1 MSNSSEIISSAHEA
15 QRLKLARLRTVSDL
29 WDRAFG
35 IPGTQWRLGLESLVG
50 LLPVGG
56 DVVGLGISIYIL
68 WQVVQFK
75 LPKTLLLRMVFNIAV
90 DALVGAVPILGDLFD
105 MTWKA
110 NTKNVNLLESHLQEP
125 IKSRSADRRFLWL
138 LFGGLLIA
146 LIALSAFAMVVLVW
160 VVKALS
166 T

>member
-1 MSNSSEIISSAHEA
+1 MSKLTISSSTPHEA
-15 QRLKLARLRTVSDL
+15 QLLKLARLRTVSDL

-35 IPGTQWRLGLESLVG
+35 IPGTKWRVGLESVVG

-68 WQVVQFK
+68 WQVVQFN
-75 LPKTLLLRMVFNIAV
+75 LPKTILLRMVFNIAI

-110 NTKNVNLLESHLQEP
+110 NTKNVSLLEAHLQEP
-125 IKSRSADRRFLWL
+125 IQSRSADKRFLWL
-138 LFGGLLIA
+138 LFGGLLVA
-146 LIALSAFAMVVLVW
+146 LVALSVIAVVVLVR
-160 VVKALS
+160 ALS
-166 T
+166 S